1 VIHLAL
7 TLMLGQN
14 PPQLTEK
21 QQERF
26 AMLSRAYNEAWYAYI
41 LEESGQLP
49 EILVRDFYLKNY
61 DDSIASWDW
70 YGKHGESSLDGFY
83 HEYPENAYHWFAIT
97 IRSLALRNSFV
108 PKPGFKPDLFANP
121 EARNAFR
128 ASLLSELAPK
138 GFAWQDSRWKKD
150 GYLYFSRFS
159 ISLSANAEVNLD
171 YQAPVETDLTNILS
185 LDDAFA
191 VIQDELPLAKGPD
204 PKFMR
209 VEFTPGLS
217 GNNMKKDAP
226 DYELTSAGKGVAV
239 YHIIGNDHQWFVSAT
254 TGALLSSN
262 WYSGTTGMAA
272 NPNHVLS
279 KPLPYPVTLPNGWLV
294 FLTLAKPQEEQTWQP
309 TTLTLPDNTT
319 QKALISENGF
329 FIKTEDGK
337 TFMVGRIPN

>member
-26 AMLSRAYNEAWYAYI
+26 AMLSRAYNQAWTAYMQ
-41 LEESGQLP
+41 EDNRNLP
-49 EILVRDFYLKNY
+49 DFIVRDFTLDKQDELFTRWN
-61 DDSIASWDW
+61 W
-70 YGKHGESSLDGFY
+70 YGKHGESSLNGLY
-83 HEYPENAYHWFAIT
+83 YESLNSPYQRFAIT
-97 IRSLALRNSFV
+97 VRSLALRNTFV
-108 PKPGFKPDLFANP
+108 PKPGFKSDLFANL

-150 GYLYFSRFS
+150 GYLYFSMFS

-209 VEFTPGLS
+209 VEFIPGVS

-239 YHIIGNDHQWFVSAT
+239 YQITGNDHQWFVSAT

-294 FLTLAKPQEEQTWQP
+294 FLTLAKPQEEQNWQP
-309 TTLTLPDNTT
+309 MSLALPDNTT